1 MSARRKRAEASV
13 PTGEPDGEVI
23 AEAQVAA
30 WQGGIGDETGAIA
43 AEELGVGLTQTEEP
57 DDGLSMAEAGGDY
70 EDTPLFPDDVAVSV
84 DVTTPQFGA
93 ASPASGPLAAPT
105 GKRGAPPAIVYTPA
119 ERIAALPAP
128 QYDLSDADLPFWL
141 ALNQAKGIGPARFK
155 LLYEAFG
162 DARTAWAATVA
173 DWQAAGLDA
182 RTALALEQQRR
193 HINPDA
199 EVERLVRLRVGVV
212 RLVDD
217 SYPRLL
223 REVSAP
229 PPVLYVRGVLRPED
243 DLAIG
248 VVGTRRVSAYGRQVT
263 EQLATGLASQGVT
276 IVSGLARGVDTVAH
290 NAALAAGGRTIA
302 VQGCGPDLVYPPE
315 NAKLAARIVEEWGGA
330 IITEYAP
337 GVQPEAGNFPARNR
351 IISGLSRAVLVTE
364 APGDSGALITAR
376 FAGEQG
382 RDVMAVPGNVTNRG
396 SAGANRLIQDG
407 AKLVMEVADVLAEL
421 NPHMA
426 PQQRELRELLPA
438 DDVEAKLV
446 TLLRAAGD
454 AQHID
459 DLCRASGLPTA
470 QVSGALV
477 MLELKGLARL
487 VGPMTYAPGH

>member
-1 MSARRKRAEASV
+1 MSTRRKRAEASV
-13 PTGEPDGEVI
+13 PAGAPYGEVV
-23 AEAQVAA
+23 AEAQAVA
-30 WQGGIGDETGAIA
+30 WQDGLGDETGAAA
-43 AEELGVGLTQTEEP
+43 AEELGANLTTSEEP
-57 DDGLSMAEAGGDY
+57 GDGLSVAEANGDY
-70 EDTPLFPDDVAVSV
+70 EDTPLFPNDEV
-84 DVTTPQFGA
+84 VTTPQLGA
-93 ASPASGPLAAPT
+93 ASPASGPLAAT
-105 GKRGAPPAIVYTPA
+105 GGRRNAAPPAIVYTPV

-128 QYDLSDADLPFWL
+128 QYDLSDPDLPFWL
-141 ALNQAKGIGPARFK
+141 AFNRAKGIGPARFK

-182 RTALALEQQRR
+182 RTTLALEQQR
-193 HINPDA
+193 HKINPDA
-199 EVERLVRLRVGVV
+199 EVERLIRLRVGVV

-217 SYPRLL
+217 AYPRLL
-223 REVSAP
+223 REVAAP

-276 IVSGLARGVDTVAH
+276 IVSGLARGVDTEAH

-364 APGDSGALITAR
+364 APIDSGALITAR

-382 RDVMAVPGNVTNRG
+382 RDVMAVPGNITNRG

>member
-1 MSARRKRAEASV
+1 MSARRKPTAAET
-13 PTGEPDGEVI
+13 PP
-23 AEAQVAA
+23 VA
-30 WQGGIGDETGAIA
+30 TGASGA
-43 AEELGVGLTQTEEP
+43 SDAPEPRASAGPDALGYQTGATSAEELGDDPTVDATSEGALTV
-57 DDGLSMAEAGGDY
+57 AEAGDGY
-70 EDTPLFPDDVAVSV
+70 ENTPLFPADP
-84 DVTTPQFGA
+84 DVTTRQFGT
-93 ASPASGPLAAPT
+93 ASPASGPLAPA
-105 GKRGAPPAIVYTPA
+105 RGGYSGPPPAIVYTPT
-119 ERIAALPAP
+119 ERVDSLPP
-128 QYDLSDADLPFWL
+128 PEYDFSDPDLPFWL
-141 ALNQAKGIGPARFK
+141 AFNRVKGIGPARFK

-162 DARTAWAATVA
+162 DARTAWEATIA

-182 RTALALEQQRR
+182 RTALALEQQRGR
-193 HINPDA
+193 ITPDA

-217 SYPRLL
+217 IYPRLL

-229 PPVLYVRGVLRPED
+229 PPVLYVRGVLRAED

-248 VVGTRRVSAYGRQVT
+248 VVGTRRVSPYGRQVT
-263 EQLATGLASQGVT
+263 EQLVTGLASQGVT

-290 NAALAAGGRTIA
+290 HAALAAGGRTIA

-364 APGDSGALITAR
+364 APVDSGALITAR

-382 RDVMAVPGNVTNRG
+382 RDVMAVPGAITSRG

-407 AKLVMEVADVLAEL
+407 AKLVMEVADVLMEL

-438 DDVEAKLV
+438 DDVEAQLV
-446 TLLRAAGD
+446 TLLRATGD

-459 DLCRASGLPTA
+459 DLCRASGLPVA
-470 QVSGALV
+470 QISGALV